1 MSELCRV
8 LDGGKYYLKKKKKR
22 QKRDLQEEIRSAGG
36 LEADGAAWKS
46 ERGGLDRPR

>member
-8 LDGGKYYLKKKKKR
+8 LDGGKYYLKKKKR
-22 QKRDLQEEIRSAGG
+22 QKRDQQEEIRSAGG
-36 LEADGAAWKS
+36 LEADGAAWES